1 MIDWLKKVYHRYSE
15 TWLVRLFG
23 KIYRNGFFVSNY
35 MAYLRMKRLSEKK
48 TSGDKPAEILFLCQY
63 PPAWNKMKSIFEMML
78 KDDRFNVKILA
89 VPDNI
94 NKPDDKVYEFFSG
107 IYGRDI
113 VINAYKNGTWYNIKQ
128 LMPDYVFY
136 QRPYDQYLPKSYRS
150 GVVSWYTK
158 ICYLVYG
165 YTMIEALKEIC
176 DNKLFYR
183 NVYIFFAENTIS
195 RDDNIK
201 RFKIS
206 HNKGYRKTL
215 NIGYPVLEYFVRH
228 KTDEKA
234 ENDKFKVLWTPRWSD
249 DKEAGGSN
257 FITYKDKIITLVNDN
272 TDLNVVF
279 RPHPMT
285 FDHFISVGKLTQ
297 EDVDSYLKLYDENDS
312 LEYNNTAEYVDVFWN
327 TDVLLSDLS
336 SVMVEYFVT
345 GKPII
350 YCDTGAK
357 PDEFFEELLKA
368 MYVTNTWEQAREKL
382 LELKMGI
389 DPLKEEREKKIKEL
403 LGDDFLHI
411 SERFLEAIYDDYS
424 S

>member
-23 KIYRNGFFVSNY
+23 KVYRNGFFVSNY

-48 TSGDKPAEILFLCQY
+48 TSGNKPAEILFLCQY

-94 NKPDDKVYEFFSG
+94 NKPDDKIYEFFSG

-136 QRPYDQYLPKSYRS
+136 QRPYDQYLPKPYRS
-150 GVVSWYTK
+150 GVVSGYSK
-158 ICYLVYG
+158 ICHLVYG

-183 NVYIFFAENTIS
+183 NVYIYFAENTIS

-228 KTDEKA
+228 KADEKE

-257 FITYKDKIITLVNDN
+257 FLTYKDKIITLVNDN

-411 SERFLEAIYDDYS
+411 SERFLEAIYNDYS